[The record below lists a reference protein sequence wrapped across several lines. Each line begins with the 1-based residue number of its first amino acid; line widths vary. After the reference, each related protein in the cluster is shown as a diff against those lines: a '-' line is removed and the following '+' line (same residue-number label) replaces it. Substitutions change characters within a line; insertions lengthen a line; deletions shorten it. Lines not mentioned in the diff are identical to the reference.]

1 MAKTIK
7 GPFTPLEK
15 ASDFNRRLLPIKA
28 DGGFQPEA
36 DPPLAEMPPS
46 ANTVRERSSLTGFT
60 KHFGNGY
67 GNEARIVF
75 RLRLSALKNIF
86 KI

>member
-1 MAKTIK
+1 MKNLASE
-7 GPFTPLEK
+7 FTPLEK

-46 ANTVRERSSLTGFT
+46 ADTVRERSSLTGFT
-60 KHFGNGY
+60 RYHYYSGG
-67 GNEARIVF
+67 
-75 RLRLSALKNIF
+75 LKYNAYPLICV
-86 KI
+86 KR